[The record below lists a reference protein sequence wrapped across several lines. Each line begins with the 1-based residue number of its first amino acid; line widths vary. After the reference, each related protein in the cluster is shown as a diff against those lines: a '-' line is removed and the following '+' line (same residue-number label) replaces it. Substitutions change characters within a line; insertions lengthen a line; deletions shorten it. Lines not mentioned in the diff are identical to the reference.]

1 MERPST
7 SRGYRR
13 PATLPFAHG
22 RLYTPQGPLA
32 LPTLAIGNIQ
42 LPIVPKESNSYF
54 GRMIGKN
61 LDAPEEALI
70 NSVWNLHVF
79 EENRPKKL
87 EACIALL
94 HYFAQIKEEVNKPNS
109 FCNVLT
115 HGGNPLGVFKYFFCH
130 ITHFFRKHTL
140 NLFFI
145 KSIHRWSFFL
155 LFFFSHNFKI
165 SSIFLGNFYLHSIN
179 TGI

>member
-13 PATLPFAHG
+13 PDALPFAHG
-22 RLYTPQGPLA
+22 RLYTPQGPLE
-32 LPTLAIGNIQ
+32 LPTIAIGNIQ

-79 EENRPKKL
+79 EENIPKKL

-94 HYFAQIKEEVNKPNS
+94 YYFTQIKEEVSKPNS
-109 FCNVLT
+109 FYVLT
-115 HGGNPLGVFKYFFCH
+115 HGGNPLGVFKHWSQVEKAKNNFVSSSW
-130 ITHFFRKHTL
+130 RKFPNAHL
-140 NLFFI
+140 AI
-145 KSIHRWSFFL
+145 KHA
-155 LFFFSHNFKI
+155 
-165 SSIFLGNFYLHSIN
+165 
-179 TGI
+179 